1 MQNSDHALELFHPLV
16 QAWFVKRL
24 GNPTD
29 IQAKAWPIIASGQHC
44 LVTAPTG
51 SGKTLT
57 AFLWALNQLIT
68 GEWAPGGTR
77 VLYVSPLKA
86 LGHDI
91 RQNLI
96 APLGELAL
104 AFKAAGE
111 PLAHIGVLTRSGDT
125 PAEERRKMS
134 KHPPE
139 ILITTPESLNIL
151 LSSASGEAMLG
162 GVATVILDEIH
173 AVAATKRGTHLI
185 TAVERLTRLAG
196 EFQRLALS
204 ATVKPLSAVADFI
217 AGYRLTGFAG
227 GYEKRSV
234 AVVQGMEKKRLD
246 IHVSFPPEAREL
258 MVDDS
263 LWPALAATFRPI
275 IKAGGSTLL
284 FVNSRRTA
292 ERLTRLINEE
302 EPIELAYAHHGS
314 LAREIRL
321 AVEQRLKKGEI
332 KAIVATSS
340 LELGI
345 DIGEL
350 EKVILVQ
357 TPPSIAAAIQRI
369 GRAGHRVGGIS
380 RGLIYPTH
388 GLDFLTAA
396 VLARAAVEQDIEAV
410 APIKGPLDVLAQVII
425 SMTGRMRWDIDEL
438 FAFLRTCSP
447 YHELTRAQFGLVLDM
462 LAGRYA
468 DTRIRELKP
477 RISLDKVD
485 NTVQA
490 KEGAQ
495 RLIYLSG
502 GTIPERGYFD
512 LRLEGTRAKI
522 GELDEEFV
530 WERRIGDTFPLGAQV
545 WRIQKITSNDVEVA
559 PSAAKPGIIPFWRAE
574 DQNRDFHF
582 ANMILSFLQNYTNRL
597 DDLTLGAEL
606 ERNYCLDQSAATELI
621 GFLKR
626 QRQATGPE
634 LPHRRHI
641 IVEYLGDLAQTPDK
655 HQVILHTLWGGRIN
669 KPLGLALQAAWEE
682 RHQTHIEVVT
692 ANEGILL
699 ILPFHV
705 SAAEIYGLVS
715 PENLERLLRSR
726 LESSGFFGARFRE
739 NAGRALLLPRADFKK
754 RMPLWLNRLR
764 AKGLME
770 AVLKY
775 PDFPILLETWR
786 TCLKDE
792 FDLDNLE
799 KLLDEIRDGG
809 IALSEARPM
818 QPSPLAEGLIWKQTN
833 TAMYGDD
840 TPAAGRAS
848 SLSRELLNEIVSSG
862 RLRPRIPE
870 SLVESLEAKL
880 QRTAP
885 GYAPRSADDLLDWI
899 KERLIIPAPEWQTLL
914 EAVTR
919 DHGLGAAEI
928 TDPIKDKLVTLSLPG
943 AGLSAICALEDSPR
957 MREVFG
963 LGPADQASV
972 AGPDEAR
979 LADILLQWLSFYG
992 PLELST
998 IQEALGISAAVLD
1011 DLLAVLAEDQA
1022 VVIDVLTEHAG
1033 TPQVC
1038 ERENLEILL
1047 RMARAQRRPV
1057 FQALAIERLP
1067 FFLATWQG
1075 LAAPG
1080 KDSEDL
1086 QARLEQLFGYPAL
1099 AELWESQILPARLKP
1114 YFASWLDSLLQTSDL
1129 AWFGCGKLRL
1139 SFAFSDDLE
1148 LYLNGPTSKTA
1159 IPDRPDD
1166 RARLFPR
1173 EVGRYSLLEIM
1184 QFTQKDSASVTRSL
1198 WDLLWQARV
1207 GNDSIAALRQGILT
1221 RFAPASVRDERQR
1234 TARTG
1239 RSRWSM
1245 PKPFPGHWY
1254 ALATPDQEVDPL
1266 VRMELAKDRV
1276 RQLLGRYGILFREL
1290 LAHELP
1296 ALQWGAVFKALR
1308 LMELSGEIISG
1319 HFFEGIPGL
1328 QFMSYEAFRS
1338 ISATQ
1343 PDDAVYWMNA
1353 CDPASLCG
1361 VQLAGLKSKLPS
1373 RTPTTYLIYRGAILV
1388 LVARQGGRSLQFHT
1402 PADDPRLSEY
1412 LSFFKTLLGREFNPV
1427 KIITVETINGE
1438 PALESP
1444 YAPALKAFG
1453 FTGYHKGLELVRKY
1467 T

>member
-1 MQNSDHALELFHPLV
+1 MQNPDRALEPFHPLV

-24 GNPTD
+24 GRPTD
-29 IQAKAWPIIASGQHC
+29 IQAKAWPIIAQGRHC

-68 GEWAPGGTR
+68 GVWATGRPR

-86 LGHDI
+86 LGNDI
-91 RQNLI
+91 RRNLI

-111 PLAHIGVLTRSGDT
+111 PFPHIGVLTRSGDT
-125 PAEERRKMS
+125 PADERRKMS

-162 GVATVILDEIH
+162 GIVTVILDEIH
-173 AVAATKRGTHLI
+173 AVTATKRGTHLI

-204 ATVKPLSAVADFI
+204 ATVKPLSAVADFM
-217 AGYRLTGFAG
+217 AGYRLTGQDG

-234 AVVQGMEKKRLD
+234 VVIQGADEKRLD
-246 IHVSFPPEAREL
+246 IRVSFPPEAREQ

-263 LWPALAATFRPI
+263 RWPALAAAFRPI
-275 IKAGGSTLL
+275 IKASAATLL

-292 ERLTRLINEE
+292 ERLTRLINAD
-302 EPIELAYAHHGS
+302 EPTELAYAHHGS

-321 AVEQRLKKGEI
+321 AVEQKLKKGEL

-396 VLARAAVEQDIEAV
+396 VLARAVMEQDIESMK
-410 APIKGPLDVLAQVII
+410 PITAPLDVLAQVIL
-425 SMTGRMRWDIDEL
+425 SMAGRECWDIDEL
-438 FAFLRTCSP
+438 FAFIRTCEP
-447 YHELTRAQFGLVLDM
+447 YHELKRSQFDLVLDM

-468 DTRIRELKP
+468 DTRLRELKP
-477 RISLDKVD
+477 RISLDKVEG
-485 NTVQA
+485 TVQA

-545 WRIQKITSNDVEVA
+545 WRIQRITSNDVEVA
-559 PSAAKPGIIPFWRAE
+559 PSAAKPGILPFWRAE

-582 ANMILSFLQNYTNRL
+582 AHKILIFLQEYTARL
-597 DDLTLGAEL
+597 DDPDLGAEL
-606 ERNYCLDQSAATELI
+606 KRNYCLDQTAAVELI
-621 GFLKR
+621 EFLGR
-626 QRQATGPE
+626 QRHATGSE

-641 IVEYLGDLAQTPDK
+641 IVEYLGEAAQASDK
-655 HQVILHTLWGGRIN
+655 HQVILHTLWGGRVN
-669 KPLGLALQAAWEE
+669 KPFSLALQAAWEE
-682 RHQTHIEVVT
+682 KFHTLIET
-692 ANEGILL
+692 ITSNEGILL
-699 ILPFHV
+699 ILPFPV
-705 SAAEIYGLVS
+705 SAAEIFALVS
-715 PENLERLLRSR
+715 PENLERLLRSS

-739 NAGRALLLPRADFKK
+739 NAGRALLLPRADFK
-754 RMPLWLNRLR
+754 RRLPLWLNRLR
-764 AKGLME
+764 AKQLME

-792 FDLDNLE
+792 FDLANLAT
-799 KLLDEIRDGG
+799 LLDEIRTGG
-809 IALSEARPM
+809 IALSEARTTLA
-818 QPSPLAEGLIWKQTN
+818 SPLAEGLIWKQTN
-833 TAMYGDD
+833 TFMYSDD
-840 TPAAGRAS
+840 TPSSGKAS
-848 SLSRELLNEIVSSG
+848 SLSRELLKEIVSSSS
-862 RLRPRIPE
+862 LRPRIPE
-870 SLVESLEAKL
+870 SLVTALEDKL
-880 QRTAP
+880 KRTAP
-885 GYAPRSADDLLDWI
+885 GYAPRFSIDLLDWV
-899 KERLIIPAPEWQTLL
+899 KERLLIPEPEWQALL

-919 DHGLGAAEI
+919 DHGPDAVQA
-928 TDPIKDKLVTLSLPG
+928 TAPIHDKLVTLTLPG
-943 AGLSAICALEDSPR
+943 AGRPVVCALEDR
-957 MREVFG
+957 GRITQAFG
-963 LGPADQASV
+963 LESDSPETKTQI
-972 AGPDEAR
+972 DEAL

-992 PLELST
+992 PLELRV
-998 IQEALGISAAVLD
+998 IQEALGISASTLN
-1011 DLLAVLAEDQA
+1011 DLLSGLAEDQA
-1022 VVIDVLTEHAG
+1022 VAIDLLSEHANE
-1033 TPQVC
+1033 TQVC

-1047 RMARAQRRPV
+1047 RMARAARRPV
-1057 FQALAIERLP
+1057 FKALAIERLP
-1067 FFLATWQG
+1067 LYLAAWQG
-1075 LAAPG
+1075 LTAPG
-1080 KDSEDL
+1080 ETVEDL
-1086 QARLEQLFGYPAL
+1086 QARLDQLFGYPAL
-1099 AELWESQILPARLKP
+1099 AELWEGQILPARLNP
-1114 YFASWLDSLLQTSDL
+1114 YYSSWLDGLLQTSDL
-1129 AWFGCGKLRL
+1129 AWFGCGKGRL
-1139 SFAFSDDLE
+1139 GFAFREDLE
-1148 LYLNGPTSKTA
+1148 LYLSGTVCETSMQDC
-1159 IPDRPDD
+1159 PEEL
-1166 RARLFPR
+1166 ARLFPR
-1173 EVGRYSLLEIM
+1173 EGGRYSLLEIM
-1184 QFTQKDSASVTRSL
+1184 QFTHKDSAGLTRAL
-1198 WDLLWQARV
+1198 WDLLWQGRV
-1207 GNDSIAALRQGILT
+1207 SNDSFAALRQGILT
-1221 RFAPASVRDERQR
+1221 RFAPVTPRDDHRR
-1234 TARTG
+1234 TARTS

-1254 ALATPDQEVDPL
+1254 ALAIPDQEVDPL
-1266 VRMELAKDRV
+1266 VQMELAKDRV
-1276 RQLLGRYGILFREL
+1276 RQLLRRYGILFREL
-1290 LAHELP
+1290 LAHEQTS
-1296 ALQWGAVFKALR
+1296 LQWGAVFKALR

-1319 HFFEGIPGL
+1319 HFFEAIPGL
-1328 QFMSYEAFRS
+1328 QFMSYEAFRFL
-1338 ISATQ
+1338 SASL
-1343 PDDAVYWMNA
+1343 PEDAVYWMNA

-1361 VQLAGLKSKLPS
+1361 VQLEGLKTKLPS
-1373 RTPTTYLIYRGAILV
+1373 RTPTTFLVYRGATLV
-1388 LVARQGGRSLQFHT
+1388 LVARQGGRTLHFHT
-1402 PADDPRLSEY
+1402 PPDDPRMAEY
-1412 LSFFKTLLGREFNPV
+1412 LAFFKTLLGREFNPL

-1438 PALESP
+1438 PALEST
-1444 YAPALKAFG
+1444 YAPILRSFG
-1453 FTGYHKGLELVRKY
+1453 FTGYHKGLELVKKY
-1467 T
+1467 P